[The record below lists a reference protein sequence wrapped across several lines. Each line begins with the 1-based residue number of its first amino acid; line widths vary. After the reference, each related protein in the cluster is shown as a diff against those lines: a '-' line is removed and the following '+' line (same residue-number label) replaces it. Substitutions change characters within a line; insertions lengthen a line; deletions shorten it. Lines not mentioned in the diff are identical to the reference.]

1 MRVRRLLWLGPVALL
16 VLAARW
22 LTYALA
28 PPSLLAN
35 RLEGTAGGPRLVVIT
50 VVSLSLAAA
59 VSTAAVWLAAVGV
72 RERQRLRPER
82 ELPRI
87 RLQRLVLRAVALAV
101 ASSLAFALVES
112 YVHWRAGL
120 GFHGLSCLF
129 GPVHR
134 NALPVLSALSLVIAA
149 LAEAVQHLRAW
160 AGAAVRALLA
170 RPLAL
175 AEPRQAC
182 PALRRNLSSAAVVLG
197 ARPRAPPVPA

>member
-1 MRVRRLLWLGPVALL
+1 MRARGLLWLGPVAVL

-35 RLEGTAGGPRLVVIT
+35 RLEGSAGGPRLVVVT
-50 VVSLSLAAA
+50 LVSLALAAA

-82 ELPRI
+82 ELPSI
-87 RLQRLVLRAVALAV
+87 RLRRLVFRTVALTV

-134 NALPVLSALSLVIAA
+134 NALPILGALSLVVAA
-149 LAEAVQHLRAW
+149 LAEAVQHLNAW
-160 AGAAVRALLA
+160 ARAAVRALLA
-170 RPLAL
+170 RRLAL
-175 AEPRQAC
+175 AAPSHA
-182 PALRRNLSSAAVVLG
+182 PSALRRNLSPAALLPR
-197 ARPRAPPVPA
+197 ARPRAPPLPA